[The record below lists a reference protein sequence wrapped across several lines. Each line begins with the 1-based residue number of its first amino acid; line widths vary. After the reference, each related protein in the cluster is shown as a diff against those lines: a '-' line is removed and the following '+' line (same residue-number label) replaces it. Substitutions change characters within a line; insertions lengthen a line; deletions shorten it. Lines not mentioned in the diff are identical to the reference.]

1 MRQTS
6 PTAVARLARLARLAC
21 LARLARLACLACLAG
36 CANSGAEK
44 AKAVAAARSAIE
56 ASAEQA
62 ASATATAV
70 TTGLWDEPHVV
81 ERLVRAGLAPQ
92 ALASEKGTPNFRV
105 PGIVYQLG
113 SSRLTVYIYP
123 DSVARRAVTSVLD
136 TTALGPKPVQGEP
149 IVLHQMISQN
159 NLAAVLIGG
168 SERQQER
175 VSLALSAGL
184 PVQP

>member
-1 MRQTS
+1 MRHIR
-6 PTAVARLARLARLAC
+6 PAAVVLLPWLAVLS
-21 LARLARLACLACLAG
+21 G
-36 CANSGAEK
+36 CADPAAEN
-44 AKAVAAARSAIE
+44 AKAVAVARSAVE

-62 ASATATAV
+62 AAAADTPV
-70 TTGLWDEPHVV
+70 TTGLWDEAHLV

-92 ALASEKGTPNFRV
+92 AVAGEQGAKQGTKQGTRNFRV
-105 PGIVYQLG
+105 PGIVFQLG
-113 SSRLTVYIYP
+113 TSRLTVYIYP
-123 DSVARRAVTSVLD
+123 DSVARLAVTTVLD

-149 IVLHQMISQN
+149 TVLRQLIVQN